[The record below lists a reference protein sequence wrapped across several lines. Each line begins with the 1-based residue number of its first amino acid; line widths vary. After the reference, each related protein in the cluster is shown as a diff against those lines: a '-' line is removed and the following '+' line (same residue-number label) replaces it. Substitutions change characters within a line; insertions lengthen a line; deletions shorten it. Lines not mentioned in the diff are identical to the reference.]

1 MVQLMF
7 QAPVGTLPVDSRSL
21 NFSEQRV
28 SKLII
33 VIDNAIM
40 SEYLME
46 MSFRFVIIFTTLFS
60 FCYVT

>member
-1 MVQLMF
+1 MVQLMS

-40 SEYLME
+40 SEYL
-46 MSFRFVIIFTTLFS
+46 IKCHLGL
-60 FCYVT
+60 